1 MPVAVAAAAL
11 TLRNPQPICNTAT
24 HASPAGLFM
33 RSSSITAVGLAL
45 CSALFFT
52 LTYVLNRS
60 LVAGGGHWAWA
71 VILRYLFTLPLLAL
85 VLPWQG
91 GLGGLPRELR
101 RYPRQWLWWSSIGFV
116 LFGVSLTWAASSGPS
131 WLIAG
136 SFQITVL
143 AGPLLA
149 PLIYRDE
156 RRRLAWR
163 SLAIGVLIVAGVFAM
178 QWGHAQG
185 RLQLG
190 DWLAIGAVALAA
202 FAYPLGN
209 RGLLLHLEHSEM
221 RQAASQQAGMP
232 HGPGRLNAV
241 QRNFGMTLCSWPLW
255 LLFALIAW
263 FTIGPP
269 NLREMLLAG
278 GVALSS
284 GVIATVLFFRATDM
298 VRREPAALAAVE
310 AMQAAE
316 LLFASLLGVLFLG
329 EAWPHGY
336 AAFGALAI
344 VLGIALFG
352 WTSGRDA
359 AGNDEAIRTL
369 DGDRSA

>member
-1 MPVAVAAAAL
+1 M
-11 TLRNPQPICNTAT
+11 RT
-24 HASPAGLFM
+24 HALA
-33 RSSSITAVGLAL
+33 AVGLAL

-71 VILRYLFTLPLLAL
+71 VILRYLITLPLLAV
-85 VLPWQG
+85 VLPLQG
-91 GLGGLPRELR
+91 GLGELPRELR
-101 RYPRQWLWWSSIGFV
+101 RHARPWLLWSGVGFV
-116 LFGVSLTWAASSGPS
+116 LFGVPLTWAASSGPS
-131 WLIAG
+131 WLVAG
-136 SFQITVL
+136 SFQTTVL

-163 SLAIGVLIVAGVFAM
+163 TLALGALIVAGVFAL

-185 RLQLG
+185 HLRAG
-190 DWLAIGAVALAA
+190 DWLAIGAVVLSA

-209 RGLLLHLEHSEM
+209 RKLLLHLE
-221 RQAASQQAGMP
+221 QCGT
-232 HGPGRLNAV
+232 RLNAV
-241 QRNFGMTLCSWPLW
+241 QRVFGMTLCSWPLW
-255 LLFALIAW
+255 LAFALVAW
-263 FTIGPP
+263 FTVGPP
-269 NLREMLLAG
+269 GLREALLAG

-284 GVIATVLFFRATDM
+284 GTIATILFFRATDM
-298 VRREPAALAAVE
+298 VRREPTALAAVE

-316 LLFASLLGVLFLG
+316 LLFATLLGVLLLG

-344 VLGIALFG
+344 IVGIALFG
-352 WTSGRDA
+352 WVSGRGA
-359 AGNDEAIRTL
+359 AGHDEAVRAL
-369 DGDRSA
+369 RGDRSA

>member
-1 MPVAVAAAAL
+1 
-11 TLRNPQPICNTAT
+11 
-24 HASPAGLFM
+24 M
-33 RSSSITAVGLAL
+33 RSNALVAVGLAL

-71 VILRYLFTLPLLAL
+71 VILRYLFTLPLLTL

-91 GLGGLPRELR
+91 GLGGLPQELR
-101 RYPRQWLWWSSIGFV
+101 RHPRQWLLWSSVGFV
-116 LFGVSLTWAASSGPS
+116 LFGVPLTWAASSGPS

-136 SFQITVL
+136 SFQVTVL

-163 SLAIGVLIVAGVFAM
+163 SLGLGVLIVAGVFTL

-190 DWLAIGAVALAA
+190 DWLAIAAVALAA

-209 RGLLLHLEHSEM
+209 RGLLLHLEHTDME
-221 RQAASQQAGMP
+221 
-232 HGPGRLNAV
+232 PGRTRLNAV
-241 QRNFGMTLCSWPLW
+241 QRVFGMTLCSWPLW
-255 LLFALIAW
+255 LLFGLLAW

-269 NLREMLLAG
+269 TPREMLLAG

-329 EAWPHGY
+329 EAWPRGY

-344 VLGIALFG
+344 MLGIGLFG
-352 WTSGRDA
+352 WVSGRGA
-359 AGNDEAIRTL
+359 AGNDETVRALRS
-369 DGDRSA
+369 DRSA

>member
-1 MPVAVAAAAL
+1 
-11 TLRNPQPICNTAT
+11 
-24 HASPAGLFM
+24 M
-33 RSSSITAVGLAL
+33 RSNALAAVGLAL

-85 VLPWQG
+85 VLPLQG
-91 GLGGLPRELR
+91 GLGELLRELR
-101 RYPRQWLWWSSIGFV
+101 RHSRTWLQWSSVGFV
-116 LFGVSLTWAASSGPS
+116 LFGIPLTWAASSGPS

-136 SFQITVL
+136 SFQTTVL

-156 RRRLAWR
+156 RSRLAWR
-163 SLAIGVLIVAGVFAM
+163 TLAIGALIVAGVFAL

-185 RLQLG
+185 RLHTS
-190 DWLAIGAVALAA
+190 DWLAIGAVVLSA

-209 RGLLLHLEHSEM
+209 RKLLLHLEHGES
-221 RQAASQQAGMP
+221 
-232 HGPGRLNAV
+232 HINAV
-241 QRNFGMTLCSWPLW
+241 QRVFGMTLCSWPLW
-255 LLFALIAW
+255 LLFGVIAW
-263 FTIGPP
+263 CTIGPP
-269 NLREMLLAG
+269 TLREALLAG

-284 GVIATVLFFRATDM
+284 GTIATVMFFRATDM
-298 VRREPAALAAVE
+298 VRREPTALAAVE

-316 LLFASLLGVLFLG
+316 LLFATLLGVLFLG

-336 AAFGALAI
+336 ALFGALAI
-344 VLGIALFG
+344 IVGIALFG
-352 WTSGRDA
+352 WVSGRGA
-359 AGNDEAIRTL
+359 AGNDEAIRAL
-369 DGDRSA
+369 RSDRSA

>member
-1 MPVAVAAAAL
+1 MRTNAL
-11 TLRNPQPICNTAT
+11 A
-24 HASPAGLFM
+24 
-33 RSSSITAVGLAL
+33 AVGLAL

-71 VILRYLFTLPLLAL
+71 VILRYLLTLPLLAV
-85 VLPWQG
+85 VLPLQG
-91 GLGGLPRELR
+91 GLGELPRELR
-101 RYPRQWLWWSSIGFV
+101 RHARPWLRWSAVGFV
-116 LFGVSLTWAASSGPS
+116 LFGVPLTWAASSGPS
-131 WLIAG
+131 WLVAG
-136 SFQITVL
+136 SFQTTVL

-163 SLAIGVLIVAGVFAM
+163 TLALGALIVAGVFAL

-185 RLQLG
+185 HLRAG
-190 DWLAIGAVALAA
+190 GWLAIGAVVLSA

-209 RGLLLHLEHSEM
+209 RQLLLHLE
-221 RQAASQQAGMP
+221 QCGT
-232 HGPGRLNAV
+232 RLNAV
-241 QRNFGMTLCSWPLW
+241 QRVFGMTLCSWPLW
-255 LLFALIAW
+255 LAFALVAW
-263 FTIGPP
+263 FAVGPP
-269 NLREMLLAG
+269 SLREALLAG

-284 GVIATVLFFRATDM
+284 GTIATILFFRATDM
-298 VRREPAALAAVE
+298 VRREPTALAAVE

-316 LLFASLLGVLFLG
+316 LLFATLLGVLLLG

-344 VLGIALFG
+344 IVGIALFG
-352 WTSGRDA
+352 WVSGRGA
-359 AGNDEAIRTL
+359 AGHDEAVRAL
-369 DGDRSA
+369 RGDRSA

>member
-1 MPVAVAAAAL
+1 
-11 TLRNPQPICNTAT
+11 
-24 HASPAGLFM
+24 M
-33 RSSSITAVGLAL
+33 RSNALAAVGLAL

-60 LVAGGGHWAWA
+60 IVAGGGQWAWA

-91 GLGGLPRELR
+91 GVGELPRELR
-101 RYPRQWLWWSSIGFV
+101 KHPRPWLWWSSIGFV
-116 LFGVSLTWAASSGPS
+116 LFGVPLTWAASSGPS

-149 PLIYRDE
+149 PLLYRDE

-163 SLAIGVLIVAGVFAM
+163 SLAIGALIVAGVFVL

-185 RLQLG
+185 SLHWS

-209 RGLLLHLEHSEM
+209 RGLLLHLEQAEM
-221 RQAASQQAGMP
+221 
-232 HGPGRLNAV
+232 GPGQTRLNAV
-241 QRNFGMTLCSWPLW
+241 QRVFGMTLCSWPLW

-263 FTIGPP
+263 FTVGPP
-269 NLREMLLAG
+269 TWREALLAG

-284 GVIATVLFFRATDM
+284 GTIATVLFFRATDM
-298 VRREPAALAAVE
+298 VRREPTALAAVE

-316 LLFASLLGVLFLG
+316 LLFATVLGVLFLG
-329 EAWPHGY
+329 ETWPHGY
-336 AAFGALAI
+336 ALFGALAI
-344 VLGIALFG
+344 IVGIALFG
-352 WTSGRDA
+352 WISGRGA
-359 AGNDEAIRTL
+359 AGHEEEVRALR
-369 DGDRSA
+369 GDRSA